1 MKVRLKVLLDEP
13 RGAAWPPSARAVGVQ
28 LSLVTSETYVYS
40 CQQVLQDDW
49 AHCRDCLGNEEEG
62 VGYGRSV
69 WPESS
74 GLHAR
79 NNGRDN
85 GMQLRKEK
93 LNL

>member
-1 MKVRLKVLLDEP
+1 M
-13 RGAAWPPSARAVGVQ
+13 
-28 LSLVTSETYVYS
+28 SETYIHN
-40 CQQVLQDDW
+40 CQRARMGDRAQ
-49 AHCRDCLGNEEEG
+49 CGDCLGNEEEG

-69 WPESS
+69 CPESA

-85 GMQLRKEK
+85 GMPLRKEK